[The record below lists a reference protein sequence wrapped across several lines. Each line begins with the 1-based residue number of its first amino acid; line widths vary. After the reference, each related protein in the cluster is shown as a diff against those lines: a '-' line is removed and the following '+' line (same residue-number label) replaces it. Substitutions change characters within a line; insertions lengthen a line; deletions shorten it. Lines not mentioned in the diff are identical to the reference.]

1 LNHESPINDL
11 GGHQN
16 RGLVLN
22 CQDLLHDIGLVVRHR
37 APFAH
42 AQNPQEVKEIR
53 ILLLHEPR
61 KKVVEVLRRHF
72 VNDLGVVVEK
82 VLQHSSC
89 VHIVANLRLEE
100 GDVSGEVKGILFR
113 SPIKVL

>member
-22 CQDLLHDIGLVVRHR
+22 CQDLLHDIGLMVRHR

-61 KKVVEVLRRHF
+61 KKVVEVLLRNS
-72 VNDLGVVVEK
+72 VDDLGVVVEK
-82 VLQHSSC
+82 VPQHSSC

-100 GDVSGEVKGILFR
+100 GDVSGEVKSILFR